1 MTAKKESVLRL
12 LEQAL
17 LLQQQLNT
25 ARPRDA
31 ELSLGLTQL
40 QLHLHTWLQTDSIVD
55 AVGMQHYAVTLAE
68 CIDPPAHKSVRH
80 FLPC

>member
-1 MTAKKESVLRL
+1 MTTQKDSVLRL
-12 LEQAL
+12 LEQTL

-25 ARPRDA
+25 ARLRDA

-40 QLHLHTWLQTDSIVD
+40 QLHLHTWLQTDPIVD
-55 AVGMQHYAVTLAE
+55 VGMAVTLAE
-68 CIDPPAHKSVRH
+68 CIDPSAHKSARH